1 MAEVVERQ
9 RCVLWP
15 PSAGL
20 WAKAREQAC
29 CPAVCHASE
38 VVLSS
43 QKPHRKGEMLKG
55 WLLQSRGGEVG
66 RLPYLSRAVVCRPRL
81 HCFVSSKSTFGSH
94 RVHGSPLF
102 VDVQFHLGECSRTG
116 RLEERQAGCWV
127 QKASVD
133 SCRVPTR
140 AALVELAGQ
149 RSGVRGMERLEQ
161 GHLLFPCREAD
172 FPEEEGDS
180 H

>member
-55 WLLQSRGGEVG
+55 WLLQSRGGEAG
-66 RLPYLSRAVVCRPRL
+66 RLPYLSQAVVCRPRL

-116 RLEERQAGCWV
+116 RLEERQADCWV